1 MEQRPRAEAGRV
13 SEMDGSAAAAKPA
26 AKKRLLVIDDEQSIC
41 EFIRRVA
48 ESQGFEVATAITHDQ
63 FRSAYDAFKPS
74 AILLD
79 LMMPNVDGVALLE
92 KLAKQGC
99 AAKLLI
105 MSQVVLSLQL
115 SFAVFPLV
123 KFTSDPAKMGA
134 FVNPGWL
141 KVLSWSVAW
150 LILGL
155 NVWLLIMI
163 FRG

>member
-1 MEQRPRAEAGRV
+1 MPEALDARTTEENRPRAEAERV
-13 SEMDGSAAAAKPA
+13 NDMVGSGAAAKSP

-48 ESQGFEVATAITHDQ
+48 ESQGFEVVTAVTHDQ
-63 FRSAYDAFKPS
+63 FRAAYDAFKPS

-105 MSQVVLSLQL
+105 MSGYHPEMLNNSRKLGAGYDLDVRGTLHKPFGVAELQSAL
-115 SFAVFPLV
+115 R
-123 KFTSDPAKMGA
+123 
-134 FVNPGWL
+134 
-141 KVLSWSVAW
+141 SVE
-150 LILGL
+150 
-155 NVWLLIMI
+155 
-163 FRG
+163 